1 MKTLLKVSVALFCA
15 FTLLICAFPITGSA
29 MTIYSGDF
37 GFEVDGYIG
46 TASLVDY
53 KGTNKHVTIPESFG
67 NYPVVK
73 ISKSAF
79 KNNTEVEEVEI
90 GSNINKI
97 ENEAFSGC
105 IALKTITI
113 PKTVIEIGR
122 GVFHGCTSLKSA
134 VVNAPVSYL
143 PDNSFG
149 ECPSLTDV
157 YLSDSITE
165 IGSSSFAKCTSLK
178 DLSFLN
184 KVDRIGESAFFGNG
198 FNDIEIPSNIES
210 LPYYAFAYSDTLN
223 NVTIPATVT
232 YIDTY
237 AFSNSDNLVINCYTN
252 SYAHSYAVENKI
264 PYVLLDGP
272 KTGDVNG
279 DGVVDILDATEIQ
292 KYAAESTDFTP
303 EQFELGDINKDGYC
317 NVIDALLVQKSVI
330 GAYEMP
336 QNIIRY

>member
-79 KNNTEVEEVEI
+79 INNTEVEEVEI

-105 IALKTITI
+105 KALKSITI
-113 PKTVIEIGR
+113 PKTVLELGR
-122 GVFHGCTSLKSA
+122 GVFRGCTSLKSA

-143 PDNSFG
+143 PDNTFG
-149 ECPSLTDV
+149 ECTNLTDI

-165 IGSSSFAKCTSLK
+165 IGDSSFAKCTSLE

-184 KVDRIGESAFFGNG
+184 KVDRIGNSAFFGNE
-198 FNDIEIPSNIES
+198 FIDIEIPSNIKTLS
-210 LPYYAFAYSDTLN
+210 YYAFAYSSTIN
-223 NVTIPATVT
+223 NVIIPESVE

-237 AFSNSDNLVINCYTN
+237 AFSGSENLIINCYTN
-252 SYAHSYAVENKI
+252 SYAHSYAVENKFRTSC
-264 PYVLLDGP
+264 L
-272 KTGDVNG
+272 
-279 DGVVDILDATEIQ
+279 
-292 KYAAESTDFTP
+292 TD
-303 EQFELGDINKDGYC
+303 LK
-317 NVIDALLVQKSVI
+317 
-330 GAYEMP
+330 
-336 QNIIRY
+336 